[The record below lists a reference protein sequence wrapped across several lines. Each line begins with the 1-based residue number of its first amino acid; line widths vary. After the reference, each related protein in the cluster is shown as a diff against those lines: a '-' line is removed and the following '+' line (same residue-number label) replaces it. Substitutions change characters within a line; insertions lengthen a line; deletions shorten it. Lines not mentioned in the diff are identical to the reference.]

1 MTTWV
6 LLRGLVREQRHWGD
20 FPEFFQREFPGENIV
35 TLDLPGNGT
44 LYHYDS
50 PTRIEQMAQFCRDEL
65 AHRGLKP
72 PYRILALSLGA
83 MVAVSWCEQY
93 PKDVEASVLIN
104 TSLRPFSPF
113 YRRLRP
119 QNYLRMLIALCSG
132 VAARERLIL
141 CLTSNNKE
149 KQQAALPDWLA
160 WQREFPVTRRNAAR
174 QLLAAMRYRAPSR
187 KPGKPALP
195 ILVLGSSKDRLVDS
209 RCSQQLATQWGL
221 DPCFHASAGHDLPL
235 DDGTWIAGTVKA
247 WLLSCNIVEQP
258 VLLDLSG
265 VAEVIIRP
273 VKLAS
278 E

>member
-6 LLRGLVREQRHWGD
+6 LLRGLVREQRHWG
-20 FPEFFQREFPGENIV
+20 EFPALFQQEFPDENIV

-50 PTRIEQMAQFCRDEL
+50 LPRIEQMAQFCHDEL
-65 AHRGLKP
+65 IHRGLKP

-93 PKDVEASVLIN
+93 PQDVEACVLIN

-119 QNYLRMLIALCSG
+119 QNYPRVLIALCRG

-141 CLTSNNKE
+141 RLTSNHKD
-149 KQQAALPDWLA
+149 KQQAALSDWLA
-160 WQREFPVTRRNAAR
+160 YQREFPVTRRNAAR
-174 QLLAAMRYRAPSR
+174 QLLAAMRYRAPQR
-187 KPGKPALP
+187 KPALP

-209 RCSQQLATQWGL
+209 RCTQQLSTQWGL
-221 DPCFHASAGHDLPL
+221 NPRLHATAGHDLPL
-235 DDGTWIAGTVKA
+235 DDGTWIVSTVKA
-247 WLLSCNIVEQP
+247 WLLSCDIAEQP
-258 VLLDLSG
+258 VLLGESG
-265 VAEVIIRP
+265 AAEVIIRP

-278 E
+278 EQ

>member
-20 FPEFFQREFPGENIV
+20 FPALFQQEFPGENIV

-50 PTRIEQMAQFCRDEL
+50 PTRVEQMARFCRDEL

-72 PYRILALSLGA
+72 PYRLLALSLGA
-83 MVAVSWCEQY
+83 MVAVSWCEQA
-93 PKDVEASVLIN
+93 PEDVEACVLIN

-119 QNYLRMLIALCSG
+119 QNYLRMLLALCSG
-132 VAARERLIL
+132 VAAREQLIL
-141 CLTSNNKE
+141 RLTSNHKD

-174 QLLAAMRYRAPSR
+174 QLLAAMRYRAPQR
-187 KPGKPALP
+187 KPDLP

-209 RCSQQLATQWGL
+209 RCSQQLAAQWGL
-221 DPCFHASAGHDLPL
+221 NPSLHAAAGHDLPL
-235 DDGTWIAGTVKA
+235 DDGGWIASTVKV
-247 WLLSCNIVEQP
+247 WLLSCNIAEQP
-258 VLLDLSG
+258 VLLGSSG

-273 VKLAS
+273 VKLAGKQ
-278 E
+278 